1 MDGICLGLSR
11 SPCPS
16 SGSFQGIW
24 LSDKKWRLFHVS
36 VFPGLR
42 EANKAGW
49 VGMEQKSQRI
59 HVGAALLIH
68 RCSEWTRSAVA
79 GPALQDQAQWYEF
92 FQRVAVPSKSSS
104 WDLEVSFLQLGNV
117 AWLCGWLQ
125 FLVHW
130 FTDWVLMHL
139 ICARVPVCACKS
151 SSLSCKSPCP
161 SGKGNCSSS
170 FQKTPENFQLK
181 TLPA

>member
-1 MDGICLGLSR
+1 MVYVLAWADHPAPAVEAFKEYGSQIR
-11 SPCPS
+11 SE
-16 SGSFQGIW
+16 GW
-24 LSDKKWRLFHVS
+24 FHIS

-59 HVGAALLIH
+59 HMGAALLIH

-79 GPALQDQAQWYEF
+79 GPALQDQAQWYGF
-92 FQRVAVPSKSSS
+92 FQRVAVPSMSSS
-104 WDLEVSFLQLGNV
+104 WDLEVSFLQLGIV

-170 FQKTPENFQLK
+170 FQKTPENCQLK
-181 TLPA
+181 SLPA